1 MKKIYLTFDIETIVS
16 GISRSEN
23 YLSGVYLASMFIANE
38 LRLRDLKGTFFISL
52 SSKQS
57 NIDQNTYSE
66 FIKWLIF
73 SLKPYENIKIEPHIH
88 ALNLPVSFEC
98 NKDGFDNYNFEQQ
111 TELLIY
117 SKNFFKEQ
125 GIKVNSFRPGGFK
138 ANKSYYESLAKA
150 GFENSSILH
159 KDKKANI
166 NLITGEIYENEIFKT
181 DSGVI
186 EYPVTS
192 VKLKSIKGKTETLNL
207 SPDFFKISSVENY
220 IQDLNYIN
228 INFHSFSIYLNRL
241 LRENH
246 NGQISKNL
254 NFLFFENT
262 LNKLLKYTSL
272 QTIDTN
278 TILSNELINW
288 LDYIKKHNFDTY
300 FIGE

>member
-23 YLSGVYLASMFIANE
+23 YLSGVYLASMFIAKE
-38 LRLRDLKGTFFISL
+38 LKIRDLKGTFFISL
-52 SSKQS
+52 SSKQL

-66 FIKWLIF
+66 FIKWLLF
-73 SLKPYENIKIEPHIH
+73 SLSPYDNIKIEPHIH

-125 GIKVNSFRPGGFK
+125 GINVNSFRPGGFK

-159 KDKKANI
+159 KDKKVNI
-166 NLITGEIYENEIFKT
+166 NMITDEIFEQGIFKT

-192 VKLKSIKGKTETLNL
+192 VKLKSIKGKTEILNL
-207 SPDFFKISSVENY
+207 SPDFFRLSSVENY
-220 IQDLNYIN
+220 FKDLNYIN
-228 INFHSFSIYLNRL
+228 INFHSFSVYLNRL

-246 NGQISKNL
+246 KGLVMKNIS
-254 NFLFFENT
+254 FLFFENI
-262 LNKLLKYTSL
+262 LNKLLKFTSI
-272 QTIDTN
+272 QTLDTK
-278 TILSNELINW
+278 TTLSNELLNW
-288 LDYIKKHNFDTY
+288 LDYIKKKKHNTF